1 MTPISNDQEVF
12 DSLAALPEIEQIRID
27 KAIRADPMRHKHLFL
42 VVAAARVLPFLCPVV
57 FVGAA
62 FVWARSFVGYGL
74 LGGGGMILG
83 VLASRKL
90 LNAFWPHAYANAVRD
105 FMRYSQLNDAL

>member
-1 MTPISNDQEVF
+1 MTAIPTDQEVF

-27 KAIRADPMRHKHLFL
+27 KAIRANPMRHKRLFI

-57 FVGAA
+57 LFGAA
-62 FVWARSFVGYGL
+62 FIWARSLVGYGL
-74 LGGGGMILG
+74 LGGGGVILG
-83 VLASRKL
+83 VVASRKV

-105 FMRYSQLNDAL
+105 FLRHNQLNDAL